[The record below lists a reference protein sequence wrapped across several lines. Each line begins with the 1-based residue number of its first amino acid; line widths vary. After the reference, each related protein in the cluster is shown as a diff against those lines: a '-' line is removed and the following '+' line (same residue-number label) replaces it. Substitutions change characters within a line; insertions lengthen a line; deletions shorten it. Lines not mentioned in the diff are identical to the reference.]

1 MILLFGC
8 SWARNA
14 WEHTN
19 EESTYGYKHWRL
31 PNTWVVN
38 SPNWMNSFFTTD
50 TVVNF
55 ARYANT
61 NDWMIRDL
69 YHATNTV
76 SNFPD
81 QMDFVVF
88 QTDPLRIFAPRQDYN
103 DYNIVWPNF
112 LAWAEKKQF
121 DWQNRSFDDL
131 LETIYRDYYQN
142 LVSFEG
148 SSRYMNPDKEINL
161 WLVGGVS
168 RVHPCVSEFNLRVIV
183 DSATGLF
190 GFDEDCCLEN
200 RASLISFTKFWG
212 DNLTDDTKKHALRK
226 SWKHYDDLL
235 YKKEQF
241 WVDNTEWFAGRHTTE
256 AAMSRIAKHIESAIG
271 KH

>member
-1 MILLFGC
+1 MIILFGC

-19 EESTYGYKHWRL
+19 VESTYGYKHWRL
-31 PNTWVVN
+31 PDTWVIN
-38 SPNWMNSFFTTD
+38 SPRWLNSFFTKD

-61 NDWMIRDL
+61 TDWMIRDL

-76 SNFPD
+76 SNFTD
-81 QMDFVVF
+81 RMDFVVF

-112 LAWAEKKQF
+112 QAWAEKKQF

-142 LVSFEG
+142 LVSFES
-148 SSRYMNPDKEINL
+148 SSRYMNPGKEINL

-168 RVHPCVSEFNLRVIV
+168 RVHPCVTDFNLNVII
-183 DSATGLF
+183 DSVTGLF

-200 RASLISFTKFWG
+200 RASLISLTKFWG
-212 DNLTDDTKKHALRK
+212 DKLTDPAKKHAMRQT
-226 SWKHYDDLL
+226 WKHYDDLL
-235 YKKEQF
+235 AKKEDF
-241 WVDNTEWFAGRHTTE
+241 WVNNQDLFAGRHTTE
-256 AAMSRIAKHIESAIG
+256 KAMTQVAQYIESKIY
-271 KH
+271 

>member
-1 MILLFGC
+1 
-8 SWARNA
+8 
-14 WEHTN
+14 
-19 EESTYGYKHWRL
+19 
-31 PNTWVVN
+31 
-38 SPNWMNSFFTTD
+38 MNSFFTTD